1 MKVVI
6 AYPPLQ
12 SDKGVPLLS
21 QNRQFQYFKEPTY
34 IYPVVPAHAATMLKR
49 AGHDVIWLDAIAS
62 EMTYQV
68 FLDKIRQ
75 IKPDLIAIETKT
87 PVVKHHWRILDDLKK
102 LCTANYDLTTV
113 LFGDHVTA
121 LPQESFDH
129 SKVDFVL
136 TGGDYDFLLLNLCN
150 VLGKSQGH
158 LEPGIWYREQGTV
171 KNTGAF
177 KLDHDLNT
185 LPLIDRDLTQWQRY
199 AYKNGN
205 FKNTPGTYIMA
216 GRDCWWGRCKFCS
229 WPTLYP
235 QFRCRSVEH
244 VVNEIASLVERHGVR
259 EIMDDSGTFP
269 AGDWLSDFC
278 AKMIEKGLNKKV
290 VLDCNMRFGALTLQE
305 YQKMKE
311 AGFRLV
317 LFGLESA
324 NQKTLDRIDKNVHVA
339 EIIESCRLARQAGL
353 YPHITIM
360 FGYPW
365 ETYEEALQTLN
376 LGRWL
381 LKKGYAYTV
390 QATVVIPYPGSG
402 LFDECRKEGWLKTTD
417 WNDYDMKC
425 PVMKVLF
432 DEKKVAGLVQGIYKV
447 AFDPEFIARRVLSVR
462 SFSDLNYFTR
472 GIRKIMGHIFDF
484 QGSRHA

>member
-34 IYPVVPAHAATMLKR
+34 IYPVVPAQAATMLKK

-62 EMTYQV
+62 DMTYQV
-68 FLDKIRQ
+68 FLEEIRQ
-75 IKPDLIAIETKT
+75 IRPDLIAIETKT
-87 PVVKHHWRILDDLKK
+87 PVVKHHWRIIDDLKN
-102 LCTANYDLTTV
+102 LCTADYNLSTV

-121 LPQESFDH
+121 LPQESFDR

-150 VLGKSQGH
+150 VLGKSQSH
-158 LEPGIWYREQGTV
+158 FEPGIWYREHGAV
-171 KNTGAF
+171 KNTGSF
-177 KLDHDLNT
+177 MLDHDLNS
-185 LPLIDRDLTQWQRY
+185 LPAIDRDLTQWKLY

-205 FKNTPGTYIMA
+205 FKRTPGTYIMS

-235 QFRCRSVEH
+235 KFRCRSVEH
-244 VVNEIASLVERHGVR
+244 VIAEISSLVKRQGVR
-259 EIMDDSGTFP
+259 EIMDDTGTFP
-269 AGDWLSDFC
+269 VGSWLSDFC
-278 AKMIEKGLNKKV
+278 ARMVALGLNKKV
-290 VLDCNMRFGALTLQE
+290 SLDCNMRFGALSLQE
-305 YQKMKE
+305 YKKMKE

-324 NQKTLDRIDKNVHVA
+324 NQKTLERIDKNVRVT

-365 ETYEEALQTLN
+365 ETYDEALETLR

-381 LKKGYAYTV
+381 LKKGFAYTV

-402 LFDECRKEGWLKTTD
+402 LFEECRKEGWLKSTD
-417 WNDYDMKC
+417 WNDYDMKS
-425 PVMKVLF
+425 PVMKVPF
-432 DEKKVAGLVQGIYKV
+432 DETKVAELVQGIYKV
-447 AFDPEFIARRVLSVR
+447 AFDPEFIARRILSIR
-462 SFSDLNYFTR
+462 SFSDLDYFTK
-472 GIRKIMGHIFDF
+472 GARKIMGHIFDF
-484 QGSRHA
+484 QSNRHA